1 MSMLGNRQAEC
12 SVVLHH
18 TAHTGSGE
26 CPCITQSRYDT
37 VIDNRNSNNIL
48 MLYSLFIVIQALCR
62 GLNYGRDYAVVD
74 NIMCFIV
81 LLPD

>member
-1 MSMLGNRQAEC
+1 MP
-12 SVVLHH
+12 LHNK
-18 TAHTGSGE
+18 
-26 CPCITQSRYDT
+26 SRYDT

-48 MLYSLFIVIQALCR
+48 MLYSLLIVIHALCK
-62 GLNYGRDYAVVD
+62 GLNRGRNYAVVD